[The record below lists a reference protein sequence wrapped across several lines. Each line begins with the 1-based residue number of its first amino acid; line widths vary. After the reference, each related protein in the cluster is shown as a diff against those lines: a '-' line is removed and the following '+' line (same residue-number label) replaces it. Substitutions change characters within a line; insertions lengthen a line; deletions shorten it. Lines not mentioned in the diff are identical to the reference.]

1 MSRSTCQK
9 ASIKLSV
16 DGAEDMIVPST
27 LVNFSHPSIDSF
39 QKHIMTLCRPTLKDP
54 LYDYESITLFD
65 KEVDLA
71 CLKSTLA
78 GILKEIVAGKKPTL
92 PKFIVSIH
100 ICIVHSIPIS
110 VLTRQRHQFYQV
122 VGKSAGRNKTG
133 LPRRAPIP
141 SFRSSSSLQKTQT
154 TPRTLLR
161 AASANNLID
170 SVDEDDGDEN
180 PDGETC
186 VAYQSH
192 MLLTTH

>member
-1 MSRSTCQK
+1 MSRSTCQR
-9 ASIKLSV
+9 AYIKLSV
-16 DGAEDMIVPST
+16 DGVEDMIIPST
-27 LVNFSHPSIDSF
+27 LVNFSHISIDSF

-54 LYDYESITLFD
+54 LYDCESITISD

-78 GILKEIVAGKKPTL
+78 GILKEIVAGKKPSL

-100 ICIVHSIPIS
+100 ICRIHSISIP
-110 VLTRQRHQFYQV
+110 VLTLQRHHFYQV
-122 VGKSAGRNKTG
+122 IGKSAAALGRNRTG

-141 SFRSSSSLQKTQT
+141 SFRSSSSLLKTQT

-161 AASANNLID
+161 AASTNNMND

-180 PDGETC
+180 HEGEIYS
-186 VAYQSH
+186 VH
-192 MLLTTH
+192 